1 MNTKK
6 KTAIN
11 LLVGVGSQII
21 ILSLGI
27 IIPRIIIMNYGSD
40 TNGLTNTISQIFTY
54 MALLEAGISVSARN
68 AFYKPIKSND
78 REQIS
83 FVASL
88 AKKYYRKVSIVYFG
102 VIVAASVILP
112 LIIKTSVPYLTICI
126 YIFFEGL
133 TSVVTFYYINTW
145 ITFLRANGDSYII
158 NIFMLISRVLCYGVK
173 IVLSLYSF
181 NIAFIQVGFF
191 GVSIIQL
198 FIYYFYM
205 TKKYNWI
212 RYNIDTGDAR
222 LPEKNSNLISEIA
235 WVVFSSTDMI
245 VLSIFVSTK
254 SSSVYSV
261 YNMVFI
267 ALHGLLNSVYSS
279 INYHLG
285 LEFNSGNI
293 ERYIKIHDAFMSF
306 FVGSISL
313 LMSICYFLI
322 IPFVKLYTRGVTDA
336 NYIYNILPLLF
347 CLVQM
352 LSWSRYVTGN
362 LIGISF
368 RQKKAIKIN
377 IAEALINLI
386 LSLILVWYLG
396 IVGVVLATV
405 IALPLKVVYC
415 TYVSDVKILKRKP
428 LKTISILGINYA
440 LFFICV
446 FIQPFVQLKISGY
459 LNLVIYGI
467 LFTILLGLIF
477 AFCNIMM
484 NKDAFK
490 IVKLIRRK

>member
-1 MNTKK
+1 M
-6 KTAIN
+6 
-11 LLVGVGSQII
+11 
-21 ILSLGI
+21 
-27 IIPRIIIMNYGSD
+27 
-40 TNGLTNTISQIFTY
+40 
-54 MALLEAGISVSARN
+54 
-68 AFYKPIKSND
+68 
-78 REQIS
+78 
-83 FVASL
+83 
-88 AKKYYRKVSIVYFG
+88 
-102 VIVAASVILP
+102 
-112 LIIKTSVPYLTICI
+112 
-126 YIFFEGL
+126 
-133 TSVVTFYYINTW
+133 VTFYFINTW
-145 ITFLRANGDSYII
+145 TTFLRANGESYII

-173 IVLSLYSF
+173 IVLSLYSV
-181 NIAFIQVGFF
+181 NIAFIQLGFF

-205 TKKYNWI
+205 KKKYNWI
-212 RYNIDTGDAR
+212 MYNIDTGDAR
-222 LPEKNSNLISEIA
+222 LPEKNSNLMSEIA
-235 WVVFSSTDMI
+235 WAVFSSTDMI
-245 VLSIFVSTK
+245 VLSIFISTK

-322 IPFVKLYTRGVTDA
+322 IPFVKLYTKGITDV
-336 NYIYNILPLLF
+336 NYIYNLLPLFF

-377 IAEALINLI
+377 IAEALINLT
-386 LSLILVWYLG
+386 LSLILVFYLG
-396 IVGVVLATV
+396 IEGVILATV
-405 IALPLKVVYC
+405 IALPLKVIYC
-415 TYVSDVKILKRKP
+415 TYVSDVIILKRKIF
-428 LKTISILGINYA
+428 KTVSILGINYV

-446 FIQPFVQLKISGY
+446 FIQPFLQLKAANYSI
-459 LNLVIYGI
+459 LIVYGI
-467 LFTILLGLIF
+467 FLTITLGIIF
-477 AFCNIMM
+477 ALGNIMM
-484 NKDAFK
+484 NKDVLK
-490 IVKLIRRK
+490 IVKLIKR